1 MGWMSD
7 DSGMARLSFIRGG
20 SEAHASFEQLVRP
33 HYQALFRVASRF
45 TGSRADAEDLV
56 QETCL
61 RAYRHIA
68 KVQSLENPL
77 TWLLCI
83 LRRLYIDRMRRYEQT
98 NVGSIDEGTLA
109 EIASTAPGPAESV
122 NSEQVARRI
131 ERGLRKL
138 NAEQRSLLIL
148 HDVEGYS
155 LNELETITA
164 LKLGT
169 IKSKLHR
176 ARVKLGKMLQ
186 ADGDIAGP
194 QSLRRTR

>member
-1 MGWMSD
+1 MGWIGD
-7 DSGMARLSFIRGG
+7 DSAMAKLSFIRGG
-20 SEAHASFEQLVRP
+20 GEAQASFEQLVRP

-68 KVQSLENPL
+68 KVQSLDNPL

-83 LRRLYIDRMRRYEQT
+83 LRRLYIDRMRRYERT
-98 NVGSIDEGTLA
+98 NVSSVDDGVLA
-109 EIASTAPGPAESV
+109 EIASTAPDPAESV

-155 LNELETITA
+155 LNELESITA

-176 ARVKLGKMLQ
+176 ARVKLGRMLQ
-186 ADGDIAGP
+186 ADGEMAGP
-194 QSLRRTR
+194 KSLWRK

>member
-1 MGWMSD
+1 MGE
-7 DSGMARLSFIRGG
+7 DSRMTRLSVIQGG
-20 SEAHASFEQLVRP
+20 SEARASFEHLVRP
-33 HYQALFRVASRF
+33 HYAALFRVAVRF

-68 KVQSLENPL
+68 RVATLESPL
-77 TWLLCI
+77 TWLLCV
-83 LRRLYIDRMRRYEQT
+83 LRRLYIDRIRRYERT
-98 NVGSIDEGTLA
+98 NVSYIDEGVLA
-109 EIASTAPGPAESV
+109 EMASPAPGPAEAV
-122 NSEQVARRI
+122 HSEQVAKRI

-138 NAEQRSLLIL
+138 GAEQRTLLIL

-155 LNELETITA
+155 LNELETITD

-176 ARVKLGKMLQ
+176 ARVKLGRMLQ
-186 ADGDIAGP
+186 AGGDIAEP
-194 QSLRRTR
+194 ESLWRTRS

>member
-1 MGWMSD
+1 MSE
-7 DSGMARLSFIRGG
+7 DSRMTRLSVIRGG
-20 SEAHASFEQLVRP
+20 SEARASFEQFVRP
-33 HYQALFRVASRF
+33 HYAALFRVAARF

-68 KVQSLENPL
+68 RVETLENPL
-77 TWLLCI
+77 AWLLCI
-83 LRRLYIDRMRRYEQT
+83 LRRLYIDRLRRYESS
-98 NVGSIDEGTLA
+98 NVSSIDEGVLG
-109 EIASTAPGPAESV
+109 EIACAAPGPAESV

-138 NAEQRSLLIL
+138 GAEQRTLLIL

-164 LKLGT
+164 VKLGT

-176 ARVKLGKMLQ
+176 ARVKLGRLLQ
-186 ADGDIAGP
+186 AGGDFADP
-194 QSLRRTR
+194 ESQWRTQS

>member
-1 MGWMSD
+1 MSE
-7 DSGMARLSFIRGG
+7 DSRMARLSVIRGG
-20 SEAHASFEQLVRP
+20 SEAQASFERYVRP
-33 HYQALFRVASRF
+33 HYSALFRVASRF

-61 RAYRHIA
+61 RAYRHIDRVEA
-68 KVQSLENPL
+68 LESPL

-83 LRRLYIDRMRRYEQT
+83 LRRIYIDRMRRYEHT
-98 NVGSIDEGTLA
+98 NVTSMDESSLA

-122 NSEQVARRI
+122 NSQQVAQRI

-138 NAEQRSLLIL
+138 GAEQRSLLIL

-155 LNELETITA
+155 LNELEAITA

-176 ARVKLGKMLQ
+176 ARVKLGKILQ
-186 ADGDIAGP
+186 AGGDSADP
-194 QSLRRTR
+194 EALWRTRS

>member
-1 MGWMSD
+1 MGE
-7 DSGMARLSFIRGG
+7 DSRMAKLSVIQGG
-20 SEAHASFEQLVRP
+20 SEARASFEQLVRP
-33 HYQALFRVASRF
+33 HYSVLFRVAVRF

-68 KVQSLENPL
+68 RVATLESPL

-83 LRRLYIDRMRRYEQT
+83 LRRLYIDRMRRYENT
-98 NVGSIDEGTLA
+98 NVSSIDESVLA
-109 EIASTAPGPAESV
+109 EIPSPAPGPAESV
-122 NSEQVARRI
+122 NSEQVAKRI

-138 NAEQRSLLIL
+138 GAEQRTLLIL

-155 LNELETITA
+155 LNELETITT

-176 ARVKLGKMLQ
+176 ARVKLGRMLQ
-186 ADGDIAGP
+186 AGGDFADP
-194 QSLRRTR
+194 ETLWRTRS